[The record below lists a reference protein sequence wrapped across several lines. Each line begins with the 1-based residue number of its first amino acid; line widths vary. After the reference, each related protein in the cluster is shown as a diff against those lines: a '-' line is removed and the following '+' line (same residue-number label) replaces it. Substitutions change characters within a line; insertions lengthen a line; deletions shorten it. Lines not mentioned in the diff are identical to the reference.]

1 MIARHDAVVRLRA
14 ARWVRDRDAQE
25 IFKILDGLNDHTRAV
40 GGVVRDTILGRY
52 SIRTD
57 MDLATEL
64 LPNEVMAR
72 AQAAGMSCYPTGIAH
87 GTVTVRNKQATVEV
101 TTLRQDVET
110 DGRHAVVRFGTDWT
124 ADAKRR
130 DFTINALYS
139 SMNGG
144 LHDPVGGLEDLMASR
159 VRFIG
164 DPDERIA
171 EDYLRVYRFFRF
183 TAGYGG
189 VRCDPESLAACAR
202 ASNKL
207 GQLSAERVG
216 TEMMKMLSV
225 QKVAAC
231 MAQMTKSG
239 IMQFSLS
246 VLRALDHYEDLTS
259 SPVAMARLAILFQ
272 QRKPAE
278 WQEAWR
284 LSNATIH
291 EATEICN
298 GADLAVAGDL
308 NSLAY
313 RHGRLGAVA
322 LTVAAAVENWTV
334 RKYQEAVEG
343 FRAIKVP
350 RFPISGDD
358 LVAIGLK
365 QGPQLGKALR
375 RIERDWVQSGFAM
388 DRDALLSKLQTYYSM
403 PI

>member
-1 MIARHDAVVRLRA
+1 MIARHEAIVRLRA
-14 ARWVRDRDAQE
+14 ARWVRDPDTQE
-25 IFKILDGLNDHTRAV
+25 IFKVLDGLSDRTRAV

-52 SIRTD
+52 SMRTD

-64 LPNEVMAR
+64 PPKEVMTR

-110 DGRHAVVRFGTDWT
+110 DGRHALVRFGKDWT
-124 ADAKRR
+124 EDARRR
-130 DFTINALYS
+130 DFTVNALYS

-144 LHDPVGGLEDLMASR
+144 LHDPIGGLDDLMAGR

-183 TAGYGG
+183 TAGYGD
-189 VRCDPESLAACAR
+189 VRCDPDGLAACSR
-202 ASNKL
+202 ASGKL
-207 GQLSAERVG
+207 GQLPAERIG

-225 QKVAAC
+225 QKVAGSI
-231 MAQMTKSG
+231 AQMTKSG
-239 IMQFSLS
+239 IANFSLP
-246 VLRALDHYEDLTS
+246 VLRALSHYEDMTS

-272 QRKPAE
+272 QRKPEE
-278 WQEAWR
+278 WQQAWR
-284 LSNATIH
+284 LSNATVR
-291 EATEICN
+291 EATEICA
-298 GADLAVAGDL
+298 GADLAVAGDFYM
-308 NSLAY
+308 LAY

-322 LTVAAAVENWTV
+322 LTVAAAVDSWAL
-334 RKYQEAVEG
+334 RRYQEAVETY
-343 FRAIKVP
+343 RAISVP
-350 RFPISGDD
+350 RFPIGGGD
-358 LVAIGLK
+358 LVASGLG

-375 RIERDWVQSGFAM
+375 RIEKDWVQSGFAM
-388 DRDALLSKLQTYYSM
+388 DRDDLLSRLKDYYSL